1 MVNLFIMIIQI
12 ILDTMIFLLISHH
25 KCSQIVV
32 MDIQKYVFNNYHS
45 IHQDNA
51 SDAKPSKNT

>member
-32 MDIQKYVFNNYHS
+32 MDI
-45 IHQDNA
+45 
-51 SDAKPSKNT
+51 